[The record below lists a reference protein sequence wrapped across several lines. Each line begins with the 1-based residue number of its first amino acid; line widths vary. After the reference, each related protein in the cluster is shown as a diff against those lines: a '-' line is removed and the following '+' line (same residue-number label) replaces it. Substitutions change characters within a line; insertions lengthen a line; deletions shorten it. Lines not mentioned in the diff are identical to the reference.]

1 MYESDGFYVP
11 SRPPAVVGGGC
22 NVFRL
27 GMGEVFGDLVI
38 GKAPPDPGGLS
49 TECLQTMKN
58 DSQKRVPTRRKI
70 DPVAEPE
77 VQRPDWMGYHEI
89 Y

>member
-1 MYESDGFYVP
+1 M
-11 SRPPAVVGGGC
+11 
-22 NVFRL
+22 FRL

-58 DSQKRVPTRRKI
+58 DSQKLVPTRRKI